1 MVTREEH
8 QLCLSFGRQAD
19 LCVVN
24 ASCVLLDNQPFLV
37 VSHLELEMMAVTSQA
52 ALRILRIICMVVNR
66 FDRGLVT
73 YQCIVCDQFNPP
85 QYLMIPEETE
95 T

>member
-19 LCVVN
+19 LCIVN
-24 ASCVLLDNQPFLV
+24 ASCVLLDNQRFPV
-37 VSHLELEMMAVTSQA
+37 VSDLALEMTAETSQA
-52 ALRILRIICMVVNR
+52 ALRLLRIICMVVNR
-66 FDRGLVT
+66 FDQGLVT
-73 YQCIVCDQFNPP
+73 YQCIVCHQFNPP
-85 QYLMIPEETE
+85 QYLTIPEETE

>member
-1 MVTREEH
+1 MVTHEEH

-19 LCVVN
+19 LCPVN
-24 ASCVLLDNQPFLV
+24 ASCVLLDNQPFSG
-37 VSHLELEMMAVTSQA
+37 VSHLELEMTAVTSQA
-52 ALRILRIICMVVNR
+52 AQSILRIICMVVNR
-66 FDRGLVT
+66 FDQGLVT